1 MQNNL
6 PLVHAEGISLARSDC
21 DGIFH
26 VRVIDSEAK
35 NRLSWDPFVRLQA
48 AAEQINASLGLA
60 SSVLDVGG
68 YEGALAFFLESSHS
82 VDVLDPETTG
92 GTATCI
98 NAADHSYE
106 VVAAIDVLEHITPE
120 LRRAVLIECARVASQ
135 LLVLN
140 YPCRDS
146 ISAQKLMLQ
155 LTDNVFIKQHVD
167 WELPDSNWVVSELT
181 ELGFQCQIIPHTN
194 VGIWLGQYLV
204 QNLLPNVAAQLN
216 SALVENHSVEPFNT
230 PLYHLVVGT
239 RLD

>member
-35 NRLSWDPFVRLQA
+35 NRLSWDRFVRLQA

-146 ISAQKLMLQ
+146 
-155 LTDNVFIKQHVD
+155 
-167 WELPDSNWVVSELT
+167 NWVVSELT